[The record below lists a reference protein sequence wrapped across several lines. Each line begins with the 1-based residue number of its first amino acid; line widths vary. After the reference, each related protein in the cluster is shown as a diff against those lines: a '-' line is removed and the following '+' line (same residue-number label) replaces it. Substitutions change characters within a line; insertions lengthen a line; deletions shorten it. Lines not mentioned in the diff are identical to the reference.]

1 MKRFRTTLVITICCM
16 GIFALALMVCGCM
29 QSSTTPSGSS
39 ATTSSSAIS
48 SSSSSSAVAS
58 SDLPVIGAGDTT
70 VQVKNETGSDIIG
83 LRIKPA
89 GDASYTAENSF
100 DGFVFENGSSVDL
113 SFTKQ
118 SGVQSYDVLL
128 LTAEDSKI
136 AVRDIDLVGTK
147 DIVLHFEEG
156 IGFITYTDA
165 ATGESFDNRA
175 DAIDAE
181 EDAPAV
187 PHDLE
192 TQKG

>member
-1 MKRFRTTLVITICCM
+1 M
-16 GIFALALMVCGCM
+16 GIFALRPSWCAAACRAAR
-29 QSSTTPSGSS
+29 TPSGSS

-48 SSSSSSAVAS
+48 SSELELSVAS

-118 SGVQSYDVLL
+118 PGVQSYDVLL

-156 IGFITYTDA
+156 VGFITYTDA
-165 ATGESFDNRA
+165 ATGESFDNRSRGHRRRGRCA
-175 DAIDAE
+175 RRS
-181 EDAPAV
+181 P
-187 PHDLE
+187 
-192 TQKG
+192 

>member
-1 MKRFRTTLVITICCM
+1 M

-39 ATTSSSAIS
+39 ATTSSSAIT

-89 GDASYTAENSF
+89 GDTSYTAENSF

-118 SGVQSYDVLL
+118 PGVQSYDVLL

-175 DAIDAE
+175 EAIDAE
-181 EDAPAV
+181 EDAPAI

>member
-1 MKRFRTTLVITICCM
+1 M

-48 SSSSSSAVAS
+48 NSSSSSAVAS

-83 LRIKPA
+83 LRIKPV
-89 GDASYTAENSF
+89 GDTSYTAENSF
-100 DGFVFENGSSVDL
+100 DGFVFENGSSIDL

-118 SGVQSYDVLL
+118 PGVQSYDVLL

-175 DAIDAE
+175 EAIDAE

>member
-1 MKRFRTTLVITICCM
+1 M

-83 LRIKPA
+83 LRIKPV

-118 SGVQSYDVLL
+118 PGVQSYDLLL

-175 DAIDAE
+175 EAIDAE